1 MFSKTGQ
8 DRTEDLVL
16 ILVLELVLMLV
27 MALVLDLV
35 LGCWLRVMRAFLQLT
50 NLYFITGLGL
60 LLFSTQ

>member
-16 ILVLELVLMLV
+16 VLELVLV
-27 MALVLDLV
+27 MALV

-50 NLYFITGLGL
+50 DLYFITGLGL

>member
-16 ILVLELVLMLV
+16 MLVLMLV
-27 MALVLDLV
+27 MALV

-50 NLYFITGLGL
+50 DLYFITGLGL

>member
-16 ILVLELVLMLV
+16 MLVLELV

-50 NLYFITGLGL
+50 DLYFI
-60 LLFSTQ
+60 